1 AAALEDEDAIGRLRE
16 NAPGGPEGVAVTAG
30 IVGPPFDDIV
40 RAGRPVASLSLCRL
54 LRRQRGGAD
63 GESGCEHE
71 YGNGLRHG
79 PVLSGECAQCRRA
92 QSPRT
97 PYQRRQGTSSQLM
110 SDRGLRDVYP
120 RDARTGAKWAV
131 STRCLRDANGL
142 SSLQELIAGPV
153 DGDQVVGVVRFRL
166 EQRPQPGDEVVDGP
180 RERRVPVTPD
190 VAQELL

>member
-1 AAALEDEDAIGRLRE
+1 
-16 NAPGGPEGVAVTAG
+16 
-30 IVGPPFDDIV
+30 
-40 RAGRPVASLSLCRL
+40 
-54 LRRQRGGAD
+54 
-63 GESGCEHE
+63 
-71 YGNGLRHG
+71 
-79 PVLSGECAQCRRA
+79 
-92 QSPRT
+92 
-97 PYQRRQGTSSQLM
+97 SQLM

-190 VAQELL
+190 VAQELLAAHDFPPMREQVAQEFELARRKFEPP